1 MSGVFFREV
10 GAGPGVVCLHA
21 NASTSGQWRALMDML
36 APKFHVLAPDLYGAG
51 KSPPRPK
58 HAGLREEAAF
68 LEPVFAAAGT
78 PFSLVAHSYSGALAL
93 VAAALQPDRV
103 RAMALYEPN
112 LFALVERE
120 SPSDVDGI
128 RNAVKASVAAL
139 DSGDAMG
146 AARAFIDFWMGAGSF
161 DRMPEKNKPPIA
173 AAVADV
179 QAWKDALF
187 DEPTPREVFA
197 KLDLPVLLLVGRR
210 SPLSSRAVS
219 RLLAGTLPRVDV
231 VELDDCGHM
240 APVTH
245 PHLVNARIA
254 EFLDQRGR

>member
-1 MSGVFFREV
+1 MSGVHFREA

-21 NASTSGQWRALMDML
+21 NASTSGQWRALMELL

-58 HAGLREEAAF
+58 GAGLRQEVEF
-68 LEPVFAAAGT
+68 LEPVFTAAGD
-78 PFSLVAHSYSGALAL
+78 PFALVAHSYSGALAL
-93 VAAALQPDRV
+93 VAAAMHPHRV

-120 SPSDVDGI
+120 SPGDVDGI
-128 RNAVKASVAAL
+128 RNAVSAAVAAL
-139 DSGDAMG
+139 ESGDSMA
-146 AARAFIDFWMGAGSF
+146 AARIFIDFWMGPGSF
-161 DRMPEKNKPPIA
+161 DRMPEKNRPPIA

-197 KLDLPVLLLVGRR
+197 KLGVPVLLLVGKR
-210 SPLSSRAVS
+210 SPVSSRSVCG
-219 RLLAGTLPRVDV
+219 LLARTLPRVDV

-245 PHLVNARIA
+245 PHVVNAYIA
-254 EFLDQRGR
+254 RFLETN